1 MTECSEIALSLVDEL
16 SSTPSQRFVFVPC
29 WMLDM
34 FRVLEMYLS
43 LTYESISPCSPMKIF
58 IRNAKGN
65 TVPGTVCTYVHP
77 NWWYGKDVT
86 PGIFF
91 FYGLFLHV
99 LYWLYRV
106 PKDPLQDQN
115 SITNHQAFQP
125 NQPNTQID
133 RRNNMPF
140 PMIKTK
146 KRSIDCHGPRSCSR
160 TMVIDSTTHMFD
172 TSIA

>member
-65 TVPGTVCTYVHP
+65 TVPGRYSVYRYVR
-77 NWWYGKDVT
+77 T
-86 PGIFF
+86 PELVVRKRCHSWNF
-91 FYGLFLHV
+91 LFLRFVPTRTV
-99 LYWLYRV
+99 LV
-106 PKDPLQDQN
+106 VQ
-115 SITNHQAFQP
+115 SS
-125 NQPNTQID
+125 
-133 RRNNMPF
+133 
-140 PMIKTK
+140 
-146 KRSIDCHGPRSCSR
+146 KRSAPGSKLNPQPSTKLSNR
-160 TMVIDSTTHMFD
+160 TN
-172 TSIA
+172 

>member
-115 SITNHQAFQP
+115 STLNPQPSFPTEPTKHTNRS
-125 NQPNTQID
+125 TQQYALPDDKNKKTID
-133 RRNNMPF
+133 RLSWTSLVFADHGDRLNN
-140 PMIKTK
+140 
-146 KRSIDCHGPRSCSR
+146 
-160 TMVIDSTTHMFD
+160 THV
-172 TSIA
+172 